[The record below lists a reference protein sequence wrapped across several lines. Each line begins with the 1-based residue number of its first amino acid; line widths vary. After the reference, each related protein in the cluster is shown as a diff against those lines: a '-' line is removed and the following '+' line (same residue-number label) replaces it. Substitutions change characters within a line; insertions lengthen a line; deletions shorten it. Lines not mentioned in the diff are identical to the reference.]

1 MILTGRAGL
10 VALIYV
16 LPIAVSPWPATTF
29 VLMLATL
36 VAGVLVDVLL
46 AGSPRALRF
55 TRFGETAARLGQP
68 VEAHLRVHNEG
79 SRRFRGMLR
88 DAWPPSA
95 GAEPR
100 SLPLVVGAGQP
111 ASLPTR
117 TISVS
122 FDTPTNIRP
131 FRRNATPPNIFFSVI
146 PRRPLRAS
154 RIRSARWGSCGI
166 TNPNP

>member
-95 GAEPR
+95 CAE
-100 SLPLVVGAGQP
+100 
-111 ASLPTR
+111 
-117 TISVS
+117 
-122 FDTPTNIRP
+122 
-131 FRRNATPPNIFFSVI
+131 
-146 PRRPLRAS
+146 
-154 RIRSARWGSCGI
+154 
-166 TNPNP
+166 

>member
-1 MILTGRAGL
+1 VILTGRAGL

-79 SRRFRGMLR
+79 PAGSAACCATRGRPVPARATQPCAGHRRRPAHHRHERAESAAAAAIRSRR
-88 DAWPPSA
+88 W
-95 GAEPR
+95 
-100 SLPLVVGAGQP
+100 
-111 ASLPTR
+111 
-117 TISVS
+117 
-122 FDTPTNIRP
+122 
-131 FRRNATPPNIFFSVI
+131 
-146 PRRPLRAS
+146 
-154 RIRSARWGSCGI
+154 
-166 TNPNP
+166 